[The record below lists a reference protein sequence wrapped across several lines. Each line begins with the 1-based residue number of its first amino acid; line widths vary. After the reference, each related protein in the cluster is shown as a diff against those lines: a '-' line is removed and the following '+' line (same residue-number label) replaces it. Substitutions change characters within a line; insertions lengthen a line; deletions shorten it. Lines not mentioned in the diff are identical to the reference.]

1 MNPETTIQGATCG
14 YHPDIAWKME
24 PALELWVDVETMPV
38 TIRLAGVLDG
48 QTGKNVYAVV
58 EGLLQEGYVDF
69 AMQVDELDPPDA
81 AGFSSLVGI
90 QRLVKSA
97 GGFLRW
103 SPWSERC
110 EQRQAVPESS
120 LR

>member
-1 MNPETTIQGATCG
+1 
-14 YHPDIAWKME
+14 ME
-24 PALELWVDVETMPV
+24 PALEIWVDVDTMPV
-38 TIRLAGVLDG
+38 TVRLAGMLDG

-58 EGLLQEGYVDF
+58 EGLVQEGYVEF
-69 AMQVDELDPPDA
+69 AMQVYELDLPDA
-81 AGFSSLVGI
+81 AGFASLVGI

-97 GGFLRW
+97 GGCLSW

-110 EQRQAVPESS
+110 EQRQVVPEAS

>member
-1 MNPETTIQGATCG
+1 
-14 YHPDIAWKME
+14 ME
-24 PALELWVDVETMPV
+24 PALELWVDVDAMPV

-97 GGFLRW
+97 GGFLSW
-103 SPWSERC
+103 SRWSERC
-110 EQRQAVPESS
+110 EQPQAVPESS